1 MKANFHWIWNR
12 GEMVEKDVGAY
23 LVDAETGEITREFN
37 EGDRLKIIRSESI
50 EHLRREQLK
59 FNKGKSFVKLYD
71 EVIPYLVDYL
81 SGPELKY
88 ILSMAQHISYK
99 DCVLRRTNNNLSD
112 PIKASEFCAIHGYNY
127 STGKKIFSTLKK
139 KGVIAYVETG
149 TILSD
154 YVGNIDKIY
163 LVNPYIYFRGCEI
176 NETAKS
182 VFDRSGWKEKIIATN

>member
-1 MKANFHWIWNR
+1 
-12 GEMVEKDVGAY
+12 MVEKDVGAY

-50 EHLRREQLK
+50 EHLKKEQLK

-154 YVGNIDKIY
+154 YVGNVDKIY

>member
-1 MKANFHWIWNR
+1 
-12 GEMVEKDVGAY
+12 
-23 LVDAETGEITREFN
+23 
-37 EGDRLKIIRSESI
+37 
-50 EHLRREQLK
+50 
-59 FNKGKSFVKLYD
+59 
-71 EVIPYLVDYL
+71 
-81 SGPELKY
+81 
-88 ILSMAQHISYK
+88 MAQHISYK

-154 YVGNIDKIY
+154 YVGNVDKIY